1 MKSETLLDTMTSKLE
16 KLVSTKTVVGEP
28 VVVGDVTLVPIQ
40 TASFGFG
47 SGGGEGG
54 GDKDRFGGG
63 AGAGVSLRPIAII
76 SVKDGSVQVH
86 SLVEPKTN
94 LDRFAEIIP
103 QVLSKVTA
111 LKGLP
116 GSKKKTKATGEEEAE
131 ESCETE
137 ECDGTKE
144 SADTK

>member
-16 KLVSTKTVVGEP
+16 NLVSTKTVVGEP

-40 TASFGFG
+40 TAFFGFG

-86 SLVEPKTN
+86 SLVEPKSN

-111 LKGLP
+111 LKGFP
-116 GSKKKTKATGEEEAE
+116 GSRKKTKATGEEEAE
-131 ESCETE
+131 E
-137 ECDGTKE
+137 CDDTKE
-144 SADTK
+144 SAGTK